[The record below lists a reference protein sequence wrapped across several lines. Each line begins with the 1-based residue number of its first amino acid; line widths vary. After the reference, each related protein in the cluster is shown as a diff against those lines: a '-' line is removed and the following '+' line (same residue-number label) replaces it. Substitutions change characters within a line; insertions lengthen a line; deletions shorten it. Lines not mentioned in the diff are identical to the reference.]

1 MAIKPTTGGHLFC
14 LKGPLAHCTVGQVTA
29 SLTTT
34 ADRPGIRRCRSSRRR
49 GSRRAS
55 PCAGRSDG
63 FDEKRKRPEIVSPT
77 CIFPVEL
84 PAIEPVA
91 ETALN
96 WRNE

>member
-49 GSRRAS
+49 G
-55 PCAGRSDG
+55 
-63 FDEKRKRPEIVSPT
+63 
-77 CIFPVEL
+77 
-84 PAIEPVA
+84 
-91 ETALN
+91 
-96 WRNE
+96 